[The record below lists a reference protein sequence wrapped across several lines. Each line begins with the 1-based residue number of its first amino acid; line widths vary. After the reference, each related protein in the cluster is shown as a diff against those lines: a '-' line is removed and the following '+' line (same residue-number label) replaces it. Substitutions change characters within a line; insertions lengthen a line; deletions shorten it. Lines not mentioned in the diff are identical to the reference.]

1 MEQNPVQWWR
11 VLLEIGFHN
20 MVDKI
25 TELSDCQN
33 ICCLLS
39 RCRPFIPWN
48 LKYTVPLP
56 PPTVIKTA
64 ELNSDFI
71 LSFQTWYFLI

>member
-48 LKYTVPLP
+48 LKYTVPH
-56 PPTVIKTA
+56 PPTHCDQNCRI
-64 ELNSDFI
+64 E
-71 LSFQTWYFLI
+71 Q